1 MSQTQQLI
9 PEEGWNGPFKAR
21 VNHNRSTRDG
31 CDSSI
36 NNHAA
41 FKPYSSKE
49 DIKLKIRHDGTT
61 ITFETYINHRNRG
74 NRASF
79 PIKQR
84 ERLGVSPE
92 DEITFWVKDVED
104 GDEKQRVAIK
114 PGSDVYHHVSESG
127 EILCN
132 HDGAS
137 KPGTSDNG
145 FMVAQLETQNG
156 QWRVCSVCENL
167 NGAPS
172 ITYKNAMAVVRDING
187 LERDSKTFNT
197 DELMQIAQNTAQTK
211 IDYKMAIESVVSD
224 E

>member
-1 MSQTQQLI
+1 MSQNQQFI
-9 PEEGWNGPFKAR
+9 QQQDWNGPFKAR

-49 DIKLKIRHDGTT
+49 DIKLKIRHSGTT

-92 DEITFWVKDVED
+92 DEITFWVKDVE
-104 GDEKQRVAIK
+104 GRNENQRVAIK
-114 PGSDVYHHVSESG
+114 PSSNVYHHVSESG

-132 HDGAS
+132 HGDAT

-145 FMVAQLETQNG
+145 FMVAQLETQDG
-156 QWRVCSVCENL
+156 EWRVCSVCENL
-167 NGAPS
+167 NGAPD
-172 ITYKNAMAVVRDING
+172 ITYKNAMEVVRQINN

-211 IDYKMAIESVVSD
+211 KDYKMAIENVVSGQ
-224 E
+224 